1 MSPVNDEPLPP
12 EPTLGERFAVRSRA
26 AIGASDRM
34 PVRIILLFVLIGVC
48 VTLAPI
54 PANLLGVGALSLLA
68 LDTSLHRR

>member
-1 MSPVNDEPLPP
+1 MPVNEMPPEP
-12 EPTLGERFAVRSRA
+12 EPTLADRLAIRSRA

-34 PVRIILLFVLIGVC
+34 PVRVILLFVLTGVC

-54 PANLLGVGALSLLA
+54 PANLLGVAALSLLA

>member
-1 MSPVNDEPLPP
+1 MPVNEELPDP
-12 EPTLGERFAVRSRA
+12 EPTLADRFAVRSRA
-26 AIGASDRM
+26 VIGASDRM
-34 PVRIILLFVLIGVC
+34 PVRVILLFILIGVC